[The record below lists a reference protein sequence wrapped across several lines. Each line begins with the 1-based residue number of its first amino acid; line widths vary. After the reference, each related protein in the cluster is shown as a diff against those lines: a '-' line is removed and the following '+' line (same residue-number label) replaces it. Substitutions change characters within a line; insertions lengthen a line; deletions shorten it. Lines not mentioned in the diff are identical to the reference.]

1 MPIHEYALEGEML
14 KKLGLKTLFMLFK
27 EIRRHKLPYY
37 TGLFGFSIVEA
48 SIVILLPIIIK
59 IMMDAVFSND
69 FTVLRQGIALAVLEA
84 LMASSLFIWVIN
96 LFWRSVHRVAADIKV
111 RMMQHV
117 LNLPVAFF
125 EKSHSGDII
134 SRITNDINNLYG
146 ALGWILREIL
156 FTGFS
161 GIGSAIVMIILD
173 WRFSIILF
181 VLGILSAL
189 LNARFAVRIK
199 GISDKLQVEMAK
211 ITEKVSDIFAG
222 HFIIKLFHIVDRLD
236 EKFMTHN
243 EHARKLSIMRT
254 KESNILETAN
264 HFISWI
270 NFGGII
276 ALGAYLSINGSIGLS
291 TVIAEMNLLGNVNH
305 MIRTL
310 GRLITNMQGS
320 LAGADRVF
328 ELMRI
333 EREPESYPAAGGNVG
348 NSRHM
353 IEMRNIEFT
362 YDKVQILK
370 GVNMELGESKV
381 AALVGTSGGGKST
394 IVKLLLG
401 YYPPEKGIVFIGH
414 RPIWEYKVEEL
425 RRLIAY
431 VPQDAYIFDGTIEEN
446 IRMGKEN
453 ASMDEVIEAAKAAN
467 AYEFIEEM
475 PEKMQTRVGERGVRL
490 SGGQRQRIAIARA
503 VLKNAPLLILDEAT
517 SSLDSQSEQM
527 VQDALNFL
535 MKGKTSIVIAHRL
548 STIENADVIYVVDDG
563 KIVERGNHTDLLQEG
578 GAYKKLYDCQ
588 FSVLSQYG

>member
-1 MPIHEYALEGEML
+1 MPKGEML
-14 KKLGLKTLFMLFK
+14 KKLGLKTLFMLFR
-27 EIRRHKLPYY
+27 EIRNHKLPYY

-59 IMMDAVFSND
+59 IMIDAVLTND
-69 FTVLRQGIALAVLEA
+69 FTVLKLGIVLALLEA
-84 LMASSLFIWVIN
+84 VMASIIFIWVIK
-96 LFWRSVHRVAADIKV
+96 LFWFSVHRVAAEIKV

-117 LNLPVAFF
+117 LHLPVAFF
-125 EKSHSGDII
+125 EKWHSGDII

-146 ALGWILREIL
+146 ALGYTLREIL

-161 GIGSAIVMIILD
+161 GIGSAVVMIILD

-181 VLGILSAL
+181 VLGILSAV

-199 GISDKLQVEMAK
+199 GISDKLQVEMGK
-211 ITEKVSDIFAG
+211 ITERVSDLFAG
-222 HFIIKLFHIVDRLD
+222 HYIFKMFHITDRLD

-254 KESNILETAN
+254 IESNVLETTN

-276 ALGAYLSINGSIGLS
+276 ALGAFLSINGYIGLS

-328 ELMRI
+328 ELMRM
-333 EREPESYPAAGGNVG
+333 EKEPPSCPIADCNVE

-353 IEMRNIEFT
+353 IEMRGVEFS
-362 YDKVQILK
+362 YDKAQVLK

-401 YYPPEKGIVFIGH
+401 YYPPEKGVVFINH
-414 RPIWEYKVEEL
+414 KPVWEYKLEEL
-425 RRLIAY
+425 RGLIAY

-453 ASMDEVIEAAKAAN
+453 ATSDEVNEAAKAAN
-467 AYEFIEEM
+467 AYEFIEDM

-503 VLKNAPLLILDEAT
+503 VLKNAPVLILDEAT
-517 SSLDSQSEQM
+517 SSLDSQSEQL
-527 VQDALNFL
+527 VQDALNAL

-548 STIENADVIYVVDDG
+548 STIENADIIYVVDDG
-563 KIVERGNHTDLLQEG
+563 KIVEQGSHAELLDMG
-578 GAYKKLYDCQ
+578 GTYKKLYDCQ
-588 FSVLSQYG
+588 FSILTQ